1 MSTRNF
7 DRLFAPT
14 SIAVIGASDEP
25 GSIGQVVVRNL
36 LTGIFRGPVRLVNPN
51 HETVAGQP
59 CYAQVV
65 SLPEPPD
72 MAIIATPAETV
83 PEIVAELAS
92 RGGAGAI
99 VISSGFGTEDG
110 RDLKQ
115 RMLEAARPASFRI
128 VGPNCLG
135 VIRPALGIN
144 ASFAHIMPRAGRIA
158 LVAQSGAIV
167 TSIIDWAASRQ
178 IGFSYLI
185 SVGDLADVDFGDLL
199 DWLAADPATDA
210 ILLYIEAVTHAR
222 KFMSAARY
230 AARCKPVIAIKA
242 GRHSETAHAVST
254 HTGSLAGSDAVYDAA
269 FRRAGML
276 RVGALDDLFAA
287 AATVATTRIPA
298 GDRLAIVTNGGGLGI
313 LATDAL
319 IASGGRLATLS
330 SPTLSKLAAALPKN
344 WSGNNPVDIVGDAD
358 ATRYREA
365 IAAILDD
372 REVDGLL
379 VLNCPTAIGDGTE
392 AASSTVDVV
401 RSARIPVL
409 TSWVGGLCAERSR
422 SILSDGGLPV
432 YETPERAAA
441 AFMQL
446 VQYRRNQ
453 ESLLETPTSQP
464 QGVPLD
470 RARAGD
476 VIKAAFEQRR
486 EWLDA
491 AECAEV
497 LAAYAIPVAPTVAV
511 PDVESAVAAFHALA
525 LPIAL
530 KVRSPQITHKSD
542 VGGVTL
548 SLSTAGEVRAAADA
562 MIQRVKRLRPDAV
575 IDGFTLE
582 PMIRRPN
589 AHELIVGLSE
599 DPQFG
604 PVVLFGQGG
613 TAVEVW
619 RDKALGLPP
628 LNSVLARHLMMETRI
643 YRALQGYRDRPAA
656 DLDAIGQVLI
666 QVAQLAIDFPE
677 IAELDINP
685 LLADA
690 DGVIALDARIRIAP
704 PARPGDER
712 LAIRPYPANL
722 EEQFIL
728 DDGREFL
735 LRPIRPEDEPCLQSA
750 FKRLSPSAVRLRFF
764 STIKELPHYL
774 AARLS
779 QIDYEREMALA
790 LCDPRP
796 PGDAEIYAVVRI
808 SVDPNNE
815 RAEYAIVVR
824 DELAGHGVGTFLM
837 NRIID
842 YATRR
847 GIGTICGHVLAENS
861 TMLDICRRLGF
872 SLRILPDDPQVVL
885 VSRSL
890 KGSAP
895 PA

>member
-14 SIAVIGASDEP
+14 SIAVIGASDEA
-25 GSIGQVVVRNL
+25 GSVGQVVTRNL
-36 LTGIFRGPVRLVNPN
+36 LSGGFEGSVRLVNPK
-51 HETVAGQP
+51 HQTVAGRQ
-59 CYAQVV
+59 CHANVA
-65 SLPEPPD
+65 SLPEAPD
-72 MAIIATPAETV
+72 MAVIATPAETV
-83 PEIVAELAS
+83 PGIVADLAS
-92 RGGAGAI
+92 RGGAGAV
-99 VISSGFGTEDG
+99 VISTGFGGDAG
-110 RDLKQ
+110 RDLQQ
-115 RMLEAARPASFRI
+115 RMLQACRPTNFRI

-167 TSIIDWAASRQ
+167 TSIVDWAASRQ
-178 IGFSYLI
+178 IGFSYLV

-222 KFMSAARY
+222 KFMSAARF

-242 GRHSETAHAVST
+242 GRHSETARAVST

-276 RVGALDDLFAA
+276 RVATLDDLFAA
-287 AATVATTRIPA
+287 AATVAKAKSPA

-319 IASGGRLATLS
+319 ISAGGRLASLS
-330 SPTLSKLAAALPKN
+330 SPTLSQLAAVLPKN

-358 ATRYREA
+358 ARRYREA

-392 AASSTVDVV
+392 AASATAEVV
-401 RSARIPVL
+401 QSAHIPVL

-422 SILSDGGLPV
+422 TILSEGGLPV

-446 VQYRRNQ
+446 VHYRRNQ
-453 ESLLETPTSQP
+453 ESLLETPSSRP
-464 QGVPLD
+464 QNPATDRSRIVVIID
-470 RARAGD
+470 RALA
-476 VIKAAFEQRR
+476 QRR
-486 EWLDA
+486 EWLDR
-491 AECAEV
+491 AESAEI
-497 LAAYAIPVAPTVAV
+497 LSAYGIPVVRAIAV
-511 PDVESAVAAFHALA
+511 PDVESAVAAFRQHPA
-525 LPIAL
+525 PIAL
-530 KVRSPQITHKSD
+530 KIRSPQITHKSD
-542 VGGVTL
+542 VGGVVL
-548 SLSTAGEVRAAADA
+548 NLSTANEVHAAGTA
-562 MIQRVKRLRPDAV
+562 MMERVKQLRPEAT
-575 IDGFTLE
+575 IEGFTLE
-582 PMIRRPN
+582 PMVRRPN

-643 YRALQGYRDRPAA
+643 YRVLQGYRDRPAA
-656 DLDAIGQVLI
+656 DLAAIEQVLI
-666 QVAQLAIDFPE
+666 RVAQVAIDFPE

-690 DGVIALDARIRIAP
+690 DGVIALDARIRVAP
-704 PARPGDER
+704 PSRPGEER

-722 EEQFIL
+722 EERFIL

-750 FKRLSPSAVRLRFF
+750 FKRLSPSTVRLRFF

-779 QIDYEREMALA
+779 QIDYEREMALI

-796 PGDAEIYAVVRI
+796 PGDAEVYAVVRI
-808 SVDPNNE
+808 TADPNNE

-824 DELAGHGVGTFLM
+824 DDLAGHGVGTFLM
-837 NRIID
+837 NRMID
-842 YATRR
+842 YATKR
-847 GIGTICGHVLAENS
+847 GIATICGHVLAENA

-872 SLRILPDDPQVVL
+872 SITISPDDPQVFL
-885 VSRSL
+885 VSRDL
-890 KGSAP
+890 KSSAP
-895 PA
+895 PG